1 MAKRLRIV
9 LANLTTTL
17 WFVPLIMS
25 TVAAAFAILVLET
38 DFELNDPWWLHQGNA
53 TDASG
58 LLSSLLNSLMTISA
72 LVISITVVVL
82 TLAARQLG
90 PRILLSFMADK
101 RTQFALGYF
110 IATVVYFLLV
120 LRVINSDLS
129 QDEVPHLAV
138 TIASVLM
145 LGALLTLLFY
155 THHLARAI
163 VADTVISRIGS
174 DLNDAVRRHFPNDKT
189 AQKQIPTDVENE
201 VGVIRYKESGYIQS
215 CDYEALS
222 EAAARSG
229 SIVQLAFR
237 PGDYVIAGE
246 CGAIIWPYGDTP
258 REDFLAESIVIDDVQ
273 SADQDVLFAARQ
285 LVEIALRALSSG
297 NSDPFTAIATINRLA
312 AATAIAIE
320 RSHPVGVWSKKQCH
334 KAGWLLAPVVTFS
347 DLVNTSF
354 DEIRD
359 AAPPFPSV
367 LVHLFA
373 QFLTLLRLSRTDEQ
387 RTAIRR
393 QLEQLL
399 EIDSDI
405 VKRYRGSWSQQIEAA
420 GDGASETLHSL
431 RHA

>member
-110 IATVVYFLLV
+110 IATVVYFLLA

-237 PGDYVIAGE
+237 PGDS
-246 CGAIIWPYGDTP
+246 P

>member
-1 MAKRLRIV
+1 MAERLRLV
-9 LANLTTTL
+9 VANLATTL

-25 TVAAAFAILVLET
+25 TVAAALAILVLKT

-53 TDASG
+53 RDASG

-90 PRILLSFMADK
+90 PRILLSFMGDR
-101 RTQFALGYF
+101 RTQLALGYF

-120 LRVINSDLS
+120 LRVINSDLE
-129 QDEVPHLAV
+129 QDEVPHLAI

-145 LGALLTLLFY
+145 LGALVTLLFY

-163 VADTVISRIGS
+163 VADTVISRIGN
-174 DLNDAVRRHFPNDKT
+174 DLNHAVRRHFPSEKT
-189 AQKQIPTDVENE
+189 AQEQIPTNIESK
-201 VGVIRYKESGYIQS
+201 VGKMLFKQSGYIQS
-215 CDYEALS
+215 CDYDGLS
-222 EAAARSG
+222 EVAARTG
-229 SIVQLAFR
+229 SVMQLLVR

-246 CGAIIWPYGDTP
+246 CGAMIWPCHDTP
-258 REDFLAESIVIDDVQ
+258 REDVLAEGIVIDDVQ

-297 NSDPFTAIATINRLA
+297 NADPFTAVAIINRLSA
-312 AATAIAIE
+312 TTAIAME
-320 RSHPVGVWSKKQCH
+320 RNRPVSMWSKKQCN
-334 KAGWLLAPVVTFS
+334 KTGWLIAPVVTFGE
-347 DLVNTSF
+347 LVNTSF
-354 DEIRD
+354 EEIRH
-359 AAPPFPSV
+359 AAPPFPRV

-373 QFLTLLRLSRTDEQ
+373 QLLTLLKLSQTDEH
-387 RTAIRR
+387 RTAIRS

-399 EIDSDI
+399 EIDSAI
-405 VKRYRGSWSQQIEAA
+405 VQRYRVSWSQQIEAA
-420 GDGASETLHSL
+420 GDVAGLALHSL